1 MLEYLGPAVGG
12 LLGSAGDI
20 GLAVFD
26 SSVMTVS
33 AHLGLRTLL
42 F

>member
-1 MLEYLGPAVGG
+1 MPAVGG
-12 LLGSAGDI
+12 LLGFAGDI

-26 SSVMTVS
+26 SSVKPVS

>member
-12 LLGSAGDI
+12 LLGSAEDVD
-20 GLAVFD
+20 LVVFD
-26 SSVMTVS
+26 SSVMPVS
-33 AHLGLRTLL
+33 AHLELRTLL